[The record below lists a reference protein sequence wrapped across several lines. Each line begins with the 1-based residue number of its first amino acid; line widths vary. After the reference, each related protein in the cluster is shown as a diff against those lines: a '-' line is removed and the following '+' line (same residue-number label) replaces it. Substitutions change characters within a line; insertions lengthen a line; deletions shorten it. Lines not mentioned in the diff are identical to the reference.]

1 MIRRHCRMLLK
12 VYSRRQRSAFA
23 AKVLLWL
30 GAAALFILLAGR
42 LDQAVR
48 QYCEQYGEGMVRGI
62 CGFTALFLLFASVME
77 YRHIVTVSYPDNDF
91 FFYQRCGFSCR
102 RYRMLRLLQVLPV
115 GLLSLWLSCLLCFPL
130 IRTGGGRAFFAAGWL
145 VLLFAAC
152 TASDHSGKRR
162 GRTGPPDTVRTVLL
176 RRGRTGAMLA
186 FAFSGAGKGIL
197 FFLLAGL
204 GILLGTQ
211 TPRLLLACWPSA
223 WLSYYF
229 AILTVEDYGKR
240 AGFNQLLP
248 RTYGRLIRDDLKLSA
263 FFCGA
268 VLLAG
273 GTAFILAHGLS
284 VEAAAVPVLM
294 GLYALSN
301 HAAIYWLLEPMLPA
315 EKVTDTFA
323 PVLVLLAVLQVIPG
337 VSLLLVILQWKRKRL
352 VMKQSVPWG
361 RRTC

>member
-1 MIRRHCRMLLK
+1 MIRRHCRTLLK

-30 GAAALFILLAGR
+30 GTVVLFILLAGR
-42 LDQAVR
+42 LDQTVR

-62 CGFTALFLLFASVME
+62 CGFAALFLLFASVME

-102 RYRMLRLLQVLPV
+102 RYGILRLLQVLPV
-115 GLLSLWLSCLLCFPL
+115 GSVSLWLSCLLCFPL
-130 IRTGGGRAFFAAGWL
+130 IRTGSGQAFFAAGWL
-145 VLLFAAC
+145 ALLFAGC
-152 TASDHSGKRR
+152 IASDRLGKKS
-162 GRTGPPDTVRTVLL
+162 GRTGLPDAVRTMLL

-197 FFLLAGL
+197 FLLLAGL

-211 TPRLLLACWPSA
+211 TPRVLLACWPSA

-229 AILTVEDYGKR
+229 AILTVEDYGKH

-284 VEAAAVPVLM
+284 AEAAAVPVLM

-301 HAAIYWLLEPMLPA
+301 HAAIYCMLEPMLPA

-323 PVLVLLAVLQVIPG
+323 PVLVLLTVLQVIPG
-337 VSLLLVILQWKRKRL
+337 VSLVLVVLQWRRSRR